1 MKRPHALL
9 SLALP
14 GFLALAT
21 AALSGCAFSKQST
34 TTPGTPASTNAQGVI
49 TPAIAPVTTTVEV
62 LNTNLFQAELTG
74 LRVVVTPLLA
84 YAVGT
89 NQTLIP
95 ALQDAQLAL
104 CSLGPNPTSNP
115 SAVLTAAGLRDPAL
129 ATALAPS
136 IAAVQQI
143 EAKWLVPALSKSA
156 YGQASVMLAQT
167 LCQTITAVLPLP
179 PASPAVPAATP
190 AVK

>member
-1 MKRPHALL
+1 MKRPRAILSIALL
-9 SLALP
+9 SL
-14 GFLALAT
+14 LALAT

-49 TPAIAPVTTTVEV
+49 TPAIAPITTTVEV
-62 LNTNLFQAELTG
+62 LNTNLFEIELTASQA
-74 LRVVVTPLLA
+74 VIEPLLA
-84 YAVGT
+84 YAVGKT
-89 NQTLIP
+89 PTLIP

-104 CSLGPNPTSNP
+104 CSLGPNPTSTP
-115 SAVLTAAGLRDPAL
+115 SAVLTAAGLKDPSL

-136 IAAVQQI
+136 VAAIQQL

-156 YGQASVMLAQT
+156 YGQASVMLAQS